1 VTEHLDEV
9 AATVFRALGHPTRV
23 WLVRRLAQ
31 GESCVC
37 DLLRELT
44 IDQPLLSQH
53 LQVMR
58 RSGILQARRDGNRML
73 YSLTRP
79 EYALIVAALDQGMSL
94 PLATAT

>member
-1 VTEHLDEV
+1 MAEQLDEV

-31 GESCVC
+31 GETCVC
-37 DLLRELT
+37 DLLRELS

-53 LQVMR
+53 LQVLR
-58 RSGILQARRDGNRML
+58 RSGIVQARRDGNRML

-79 EYALIVAALDQGMSL
+79 AYAQIVAALTL
-94 PLATAT
+94 PLAPQPD